1 MSLMFR
7 KLAIV
12 AVVLFTASLSF
23 SVVLDATQEAGHAR
37 PTAAARTSPQRA
49 PATVPTLKP
58 VLTGTLPPLP
68 QVSFEPV
75 EPMPVIQQVYEFAAR
90 HPEVLS
96 YIPCYCG
103 CEREGHKSNHDCFVK
118 SRDAQG
124 HVTQW
129 DTHGMGCAVCLGVG
143 RQVMAM
149 FNKGMTVQ
157 EIRAE
162 IDRTYGT
169 RYTSHTPTPDPPG
182 YKKS

>member
-1 MSLMFR
+1 MFR
-7 KLAIV
+7 TLAIP
-12 AVVLFTASLSF
+12 AVVLFAASVSF
-23 SVVLDATQEAGHAR
+23 SVVVHATQETTPVR
-37 PTAAARTSPQRA
+37 RAAAAQTRA
-49 PATVPTLKP
+49 PQAPTTVPTLKP

-90 HPEVLS
+90 HPEILS

-103 CEREGHKSNHDCFVK
+103 CERVGHKANHDCFVK

-149 FNKGMTVQ
+149 FNKGMSVQ

-169 RYTSHTPTPDPPG
+169 HYTSHTPTPDPPG